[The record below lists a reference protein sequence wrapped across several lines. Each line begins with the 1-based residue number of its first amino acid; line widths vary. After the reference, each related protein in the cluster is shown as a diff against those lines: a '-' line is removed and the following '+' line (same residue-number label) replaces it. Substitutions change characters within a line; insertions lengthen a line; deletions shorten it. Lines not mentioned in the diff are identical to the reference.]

1 MKLRVDLTG
10 TLLEMVRNG
19 RCEERYVDSVYDAI
33 DYINANKEEAEQ
45 GKTYV
50 CLDDIKQFPIRKD
63 HCDKEHGNPHFIYGV
78 ETVMEYIDTLPRYKR
93 EEEISGDEWDDY
105 DRCYECRGYGDDY
118 IINDDGELESWCDH
132 CGLNPN
138 REDE

>member
-1 MKLRVDLTG
+1 MKSRVDLTD

-45 GKTYV
+45 GKTYIS
-50 CLDDIKQFPIRKD
+50 LDDIKQFPIRKD
-63 HCDKEHGNPHFIYGV
+63 HCDKEHGNPHFIYGI

-93 EEEISGDEWDDY
+93 EEEISGDEWDGY

-118 IINDDGELESWCDH
+118 IINDDGELESWCDK
-132 CGLNPN
+132 CGCNPN
-138 REDE
+138 KVDD

>member
-1 MKLRVDLTG
+1 MTPRVDLTG

-19 RCEERYVDSVYDAI
+19 RCEERYMDSVYDAI

-50 CLDDIKQFPIRKD
+50 CLNDIKQFPIRKD

-78 ETVMEYIDTLPRYKR
+78 ETVMEYIDTLPRYKLA
-93 EEEISGDEWDDY
+93 D
-105 DRCYECRGYGDDY
+105 
-118 IINDDGELESWCDH
+118 
-132 CGLNPN
+132 
-138 REDE
+138 